1 MFLVKPLMMRFCVK
15 FFFGSKSIQL
25 FSNLNAGNVGK
36 KTELSVVGK
45 AKIVTLNE
53 EKYSGRQILKN

>member
-1 MFLVKPLMMRFCVK
+1 MK

-45 AKIVTLNE
+45 AKIVALNE